1 MMKKFLALMLT
12 MAMSFCL
19 VACGGDEPAV
29 EEQQQQPAQ
38 QEQQQQEPAQQEQQA
53 AQEGETAAEP
63 LWNYANVQVPS
74 NIVGTTWNLSGGCF
88 GGVELTQEEYEAA
101 LEQYGGQCAFYFG
114 EDGVAKMLQGGGELV
129 GTWEYADEDGYV
141 LGVVFEYS
149 GQELRYA
156 CVFTDM
162 STNTPVMMIAISD
175 AEGQEGLYFD
185 MDEH

>member
-1 MMKKFLALMLT
+1 MKKFLALMLT

-29 EEQQQQPAQ
+29 EEQQQQPVQ

-53 AQEGETAAEP
+53 AQEGEAAAEP

-88 GGVELTQEEYEAA
+88 DGVELTQEEYEAA

-141 LGVVFEYS
+141 DLPNVNIVE
-149 GQELRYA
+149 EM
-156 CVFTDM
+156 VD
-162 STNTPVMMIAISD
+162 MIAASRAYEANATV
-175 AEGQEGLYFD
+175 AENVKTMMQSA
-185 MDEH
+185 MNI